1 MSLIKSLDINET
13 ISKGTRLSRNQRK
26 TWRYGYDS
34 EFDVVVISKNGT
46 VGEVVEIQGLK
57 IGLPVRP
64 PKKEIMF
71 HKKSKKDQRWDRQ
84 PVPKITVDN
93 EGDYKEYIAQEFDRR
108 INGVWFYND
117 GTPTYITGSHYFM
130 LQHAKIKSVTGE
142 PEYRDPNRA
151 IFYFW
156 EACKADERCYGMVF
170 LKARR
175 LGFSTIG
182 QSEVVNL
189 STMTEDGLFGI
200 ISKKEKDAKSFFRK
214 TVNIFRNLITPFK
227 PMVDGSTNPQS
238 ELNLS
243 EPAQRISKNN
253 KVITANSGLNTRISF
268 ESTSENSYDGEEVT
282 MAVLDEI
289 GKFPTGVSFAEFW
302 ANFKPTLEIGDD
314 IVGKAMAGST
324 ANDLNKG
331 GQAFKDCYY
340 GSDIRQ
346 RDGNGRTKTGLY
358 RLFVPASQS
367 LQGFFDVYGNIVRA
381 KPNTPIPTRTEGK
394 LITQGSLEFVKNRYK
409 GKKGADLLR
418 EKKLYP
424 ESPEDAFWDDSSDNG
439 FNQIKIEEQ
448 RQYIQGL
455 DRNPVIRGNFMWKN
469 GDRDTQVI
477 WQPNENGRFL
487 ITWIPPQELQGK
499 HFFRNGKMFPANVE
513 MGAGGVDTFD
523 LDVTVDNKN
532 SDGAF
537 HFKTKVSPMGN
548 HPSDQFVLEYIHRPP
563 LARDFYEDALMAAV
577 FYGFPLLV
585 ENNKY
590 GIVRHFEARGYDGYL
605 MDMPKMY
612 DKAKTRNKK
621 KSKGIPMSS
630 ADILDAHQEGVQWWI
645 EKNIGE
651 TDDGNYGEMYFVRT
665 LEDWSKFDPNKRTAY
680 DATISSGLAIM
691 ACKSGNIK
699 KKEEV
704 IKIPLFKKGR
714 VNAAGW

>member
-1 MSLIKSLDINET
+1 MSLIKVLDTDSVIT
-13 ISKGTRLSRNQRK
+13 KSTRVSRNQHNK
-26 TWRYGYDS
+26 WRYGYDA
-34 EFDVVVISKNGT
+34 EFDIVVISKDGT
-46 VGEVVEIQGLK
+46 VGSVVEIQGLK
-57 IGLPVRP
+57 IGLPTRP
-64 PKKEIMF
+64 SKQDIMF
-71 HKKSKKDQRWDRQ
+71 NKRSRKDQMWRKQ
-84 PVPKITVDN
+84 PIPRITPDN
-93 EGDYKEYIAQEFDRR
+93 ESDYKEYIEQEFTRR
-108 INGVWFYND
+108 INGVWFYNN

-130 LQHAKIKSVTGE
+130 LQHAKIKSTIGE

-182 QSEVVNL
+182 QAELVNNA
-189 STMTEDGLFGI
+189 TITEDGLFAI

-214 TVNIFRNLITPFK
+214 SVNMFRNLIHPFK

-238 ELNLS
+238 ELNFS

-253 KVITANSGLNTRISF
+253 KVIAPNGGLNTRMNF
-268 ESTSENSYDGEEVT
+268 EATSENSYDGEEVT

-302 ANFKPTLEIGDD
+302 ANFKPTLEVGDD
-314 IVGKAMAGST
+314 IVGKALAGST

-340 GSDIRQ
+340 GSDIFQ

-358 RLFVPASQS
+358 RMFVPASDS
-367 LQGFFDVYGNIVRA
+367 LQGFFDVYGNIV
-381 KPNTPIPTRTEGK
+381 KDNPKTPIPTRTEGK
-394 LITQGSLEFVKNRYK
+394 FITQGSKSFIRKRYE

-448 RQYIQGL
+448 RQYIQQL
-455 DRNPVIRGNFMWKN
+455 DRNPIIRGNFMWKN
-469 GDRDTQVI
+469 GERDTQVE
-477 WQPNENGRFL
+477 WHPNEQGRFW
-487 ITWIPPQELQGK
+487 ITWMPKQEMQNK
-499 HFFRNGKMFPANVE
+499 HFYKNGKMFPANVE

-523 LDVTVDNKN
+523 LDVTIDKG

-537 HFKTKVSPMGN
+537 HFKTKTSPLN
-548 HPSDQFVLEYIHRPP
+548 DFPSDQFILEYIHRPP
-563 LARDFYEDALMAAV
+563 LAREFYEDVLMAAV

-590 GIVRHFEARGYDGYL
+590 GIVRYFEERGYDGYI
-605 MDMPKMY
+605 MDIPKQY
-612 DKAKTRNKK
+612 DKSKTKNVK
-621 KSKGIPMSS
+621 KSKGIAMSS
-630 ADILDAHQEGVQWWI
+630 QDILDAHQEGIQWWI

-651 TDDGNYGEMYFVRT
+651 TDSGDFGEMYFVRT
-665 LEDWSKFDPNKRTAY
+665 LEDWSKFNPNKRTAF

-691 ACKSGNIK
+691 ACKSANVK
-699 KKEEV
+699 RKPDVVKLA
-704 IKIPLFKKGR
+704 LFKKGK
-714 VNAAGW
+714 VNAWG

>member
-1 MSLIKSLDINET
+1 MSLIKQLITDEI
-13 ISKGTRLSRNQRK
+13 IPKGTRTSRNQRK
-26 TWRYGYDS
+26 TWRYGYDGD
-34 EFDVVVISKNGT
+34 FDVIVISKDGT

-57 IGLPVRP
+57 IALPVRAS
-64 PKKEIMF
+64 KKEIMF
-71 HKKSKKDQRWDRQ
+71 HKKSKKDQMWNRQ
-84 PVPKITVDN
+84 PIPRITTEN
-93 EGDYKEYIAQEFDRR
+93 EGDYIEYIAQEFERR
-108 INGVWFYND
+108 IQGAWFYNN

-142 PEYRDPNRA
+142 AEYRDPNRA

-182 QSEVVNL
+182 QAELVNS
-189 STMTEDGLFGI
+189 STMTEDGLFAI

-214 TVNIFRNLITPFK
+214 TVNIFRSLMIPFK
-227 PMVDGSTNPQS
+227 PMVDGNTNPQS

-243 EPAQRISKNN
+243 EPAQRISKHN
-253 KVITANSGLNTRISF
+253 KIIAPNGGLNTRVSF
-268 ESTSENSYDGEEVT
+268 EATSENSYDGEEVT

-302 ANFKPTLEIGDD
+302 ANFKPTLEVGDD
-314 IVGKAMAGST
+314 IVGKALAGST

-340 GSDIRQ
+340 GSNIKE

-358 RLFVPASQS
+358 RMFVPASQS
-367 LQGFFDVYGNIVRA
+367 LQGFFDVYGNIIRE
-381 KPNTPIPTRTEGK
+381 KPKNPVATRVEGK
-394 LITQGSLEFVKNRYK
+394 MITKGSLDFVKNRYQ

-418 EKKLYP
+418 ERKLYP

-439 FNQIKIEEQ
+439 FNQVKIDEQ
-448 RQYIQGL
+448 RQYIEGL
-455 DRNPVIRGNFMWKN
+455 DATPVKRGNFMWE
-469 GDRDTQVI
+469 GGIRDTKVV
-477 WQPNENGRFL
+477 WQPNPDGRFW
-487 ITWIPPQELQGK
+487 ITWMPPQDAQNK
-499 HFFRNGKMFPANVE
+499 HFYRNNKMFPANADV
-513 MGAGGVDTFD
+513 GAGGVDTFD
-523 LDVTVDNKN
+523 LDVTIEKG
-532 SDGAF
+532 SDGSF
-537 HFKTKVSPMGN
+537 HFKTKVAPMGDF
-548 HPSDQFVLEYIHRPP
+548 PSEQFVLEYIHRPP
-563 LARDFYEDALMAAV
+563 LAREFYEDALMASV

-590 GIVRHFEARGYDGYL
+590 GIVRHFEQRGYDGYL

-612 DKAKTRNKK
+612 DKSKTRNTK

-630 ADILDAHQEGVQWWI
+630 ADILDAHQEGIQWWI

-651 TDDGNYGEMYFVRT
+651 TDDGNFGEMYFVRT
-665 LEDWSKFDPNKRTAY
+665 LEDWSKFDPNKRTAF

-691 ACKSGNIK
+691 ACKSGNVK
-699 KKEEV
+699 KKPQ
-704 IKIPLFKKGR
+704 ITKLPLFKKGK
-714 VNAAGW
+714 VNAWG

>member
-1 MSLIKSLDINET
+1 MSLIKVLDTDSVIT
-13 ISKGTRLSRNQRK
+13 KSTRVSRNQHNK
-26 TWRYGYDS
+26 WRYGYDA
-34 EFDVVVISKNGT
+34 EFDIVVISKDGT
-46 VGEVVEIQGLK
+46 VGSVVEIQGLK
-57 IGLPVRP
+57 IGIPTRP
-64 PKKEIMF
+64 SKHDIMF
-71 HKKSKKDQRWDRQ
+71 NKRSRKDQMWRKQ
-84 PVPKITVDN
+84 PIPRITPDN
-93 EGDYKEYIAQEFDRR
+93 ESDYKEYIEQEFTRR
-108 INGVWFYND
+108 INGAWFYNN
-117 GTPTYITGSHYFM
+117 GTPIYITGSHYFM
-130 LQHAKIKSVTGE
+130 LQHAKIKSTIGE

-182 QSEVVNL
+182 QAELVNNA
-189 STMTEDGLFGI
+189 TITEDGLFAI

-214 TVNIFRNLITPFK
+214 SVNMFRNLIHPFK

-238 ELNLS
+238 ELNFS

-253 KVITANSGLNTRISF
+253 KVIAPNGGLNTRMNF
-268 ESTSENSYDGEEVT
+268 EATSENSYDGEEVT

-302 ANFKPTLEIGDD
+302 ANFKPTLEVGDD
-314 IVGKAMAGST
+314 IVGKALAGST

-340 GSDIRQ
+340 GSDIFQ

-358 RLFVPASQS
+358 RMFVPASDS
-367 LQGFFDVYGNIVRA
+367 LQGFFDVYGNII
-381 KPNTPIPTRTEGK
+381 KDNPKTPIPTRTEGK
-394 LITQGSLEFVKNRYK
+394 FITQGSKSFIRKRYE

-448 RQYIQGL
+448 RQYIQQL
-455 DRNPVIRGNFMWKN
+455 DRNPIIRGNFMWKN
-469 GDRDTQVI
+469 AERDTQVE
-477 WQPNENGRFL
+477 WHPNEQGRFW
-487 ITWIPPQELQGK
+487 ITWMPKQELQNK
-499 HFFRNGKMFPANVE
+499 HFYKNGKMFPANVE

-523 LDVTVDNKN
+523 LDVTIDKG

-537 HFKTKVSPMGN
+537 HFKTKTSPLN
-548 HPSDQFVLEYIHRPP
+548 DFPSDQFILEYIHRPP
-563 LARDFYEDALMAAV
+563 LARDFYEDVLMAAV

-590 GIVRHFEARGYDGYL
+590 GIVRYFEERGYDGYI
-605 MDMPKMY
+605 MDIPKQY
-612 DKAKTRNKK
+612 DKSKTRNVK
-621 KSKGIPMSS
+621 KSKGIAMSS
-630 ADILDAHQEGVQWWI
+630 QDILDAHQEGIQWWI

-651 TDDGNYGEMYFVRT
+651 TDSGDFGEMYFVRT
-665 LEDWSKFDPNKRTAY
+665 LEDWSKFNPNKRTAF

-691 ACKSGNIK
+691 ACKSANVK
-699 KKEEV
+699 RKPDVVKLA
-704 IKIPLFKKGR
+704 LFKKGK
-714 VNAAGW
+714 VNAWG

>member
-1 MSLIKSLDINET
+1 MSLVKVLETDDIIPKS
-13 ISKGTRLSRNQRK
+13 TRVSRNQRYS
-26 TWRYGYDS
+26 WRYGYDAD
-34 EFDVVVISKNGT
+34 FDVVVISKDGT
-46 VGEVVEIQGLK
+46 VGAVVEIQGLK
-57 IGLPVRP
+57 IALPVRP
-64 PKKEIMF
+64 TRKKIMF
-71 HKKSKKDQRWDRQ
+71 YDKTRKDQMWNKQ
-84 PVPKITVDN
+84 PAPRITSDN
-93 EGDYKEYIAQEFDRR
+93 ESDYEAYIAQEFDRR
-108 INGVWFYND
+108 INGVWFYNN

-130 LQHAKIKSVTGE
+130 LQHAKIKSVTGD

-182 QSEVVNL
+182 QSEINNL
-189 STMTEDGLFGI
+189 ATLTEDGLFAI

-214 TVNIFRNLITPFK
+214 TVNIFRNLIHPFK

-243 EPAQRISKNN
+243 EPAQKISKNN
-253 KVITANSGLNTRISF
+253 KIIAPNGGLNTRISF
-268 ESTSENSYDGEEVT
+268 EATSENSYDGEEVT

-331 GQAFKDCYY
+331 GRAFKECYY
-340 GSDIRQ
+340 GSDIHS
-346 RDGNGRTKTGLY
+346 RDDNGRTSTGLY
-358 RLFVPASQS
+358 RLFVPASES
-367 LQGFFDVYGNIVRA
+367 LQGFFDVYGNII
-381 KPNTPIPTRTEGK
+381 KENPKIPIPTRTEGK
-394 LITQGSLEFVKNRYK
+394 MITKGSVAFIKGRYK
-409 GKKGADLLR
+409 GKKGAELLR

-448 RQYIQGL
+448 RQYIHQL

-469 GDRDTQVI
+469 GNRDTVVE
-477 WQPNENGRFL
+477 WHPNEQGRFYV
-487 ITWIPPQELQGK
+487 TWLPRPDQQNK
-499 HFFRNGKMFPANVE
+499 HFFRNSKMFPANVE

-537 HFKTKVSPMGN
+537 HFKTKVSPLN
-548 HPSDQFVLEYIHRPP
+548 DFPSDRFVLEYIHRPP
-563 LARDFYEDALMAAV
+563 LAREFYEDVLMASV

-590 GIVRHFEARGYDGYL
+590 GLIRYFEDRGYDGYI
-605 MDMPKMY
+605 MDIPKQY
-612 DKAKTRNKK
+612 DKSKTRNTK
-621 KSKGIPMSS
+621 KSKGIAMSS
-630 ADILDAHQEGVQWWI
+630 QDILDAHQEGIQWWI

-651 TDDGNYGEMYFVRT
+651 KEDGNFGEMYFVRT
-665 LEDWSKFDPNKRTAY
+665 LEDWSKFNPQKRTAY

-691 ACKSGNIK
+691 ACKSQNVSRK
-699 KKEEV
+699 PEV
-704 IKIPLFKKGR
+704 TKIALFKRGK
-714 VNAAGW
+714 VNAWG